1 MSSTNPIRL
10 SGLNSG
16 FDTESIIE
24 AMMSTYQTKIDNQ
37 NKKLTKLQWQQEGYQ
52 AITAKMTDFK
62 NKYFDVLNRDTYL
75 MSPNTFNKFS
85 STITGSSTGSSDKP
99 SGLDVTTTYA
109 SNEGSYKIKTTQLA
123 TAATLSGASIKPEAF
138 KLDLDKAAQNSAYT
152 EETLDD
158 GTVKRNYSFALDI
171 QVGNV
176 TKTVSFDVSADLAA
190 DGTLDMDAFK
200 QSTVDSLN
208 AALKDSFGYTG
219 KNGEGS
225 KGVVD
230 ENGDELFLQTELNEN
245 GELEFRAGGNAA
257 VSVTEKQGVFGLAKA
272 ASKQSISMG
281 SVVTGTNTVSV
292 TAGGVTK
299 NVSFEG
305 VSSTYYE
312 SVNDAGNESLLKEYN
327 ELKAAAFRKENNLSN
342 YSPIDESAFEEF
354 TYSAAQAAKDKNT
367 AAMTAALNDSFA
379 SEGITFSIDGS
390 YITASDGG
398 EFSITSVE
406 GGTLGL
412 EKGTAASRYNSNTK
426 LADMGFAADADG
438 KYRLN
443 LNGVD
448 ITMESG
454 STIGSLISAV
464 NNSEAGVKMS
474 FSALTNSFTL
484 EAKEMGSGGAVE
496 VAGNGFAAA
505 LGLTDENGDEVNL
518 TKGQNAIFE
527 INGQEIYHNSNEYT
541 IDGTTFKFNEDIELG
556 ETLTVGITKSYDD
569 VKQLIKDFVADYNQ
583 LIDDVYDYIGTAPE
597 EDSKGNRYEPLTDA
611 EKEEMSDDEI
621 KDWEETAKKG
631 ILYNDRT
638 VSNLMSQMR
647 SMLYSTITLDDG
659 SKFGLFNMGI
669 KATSDYKEHGKLE
682 IDEDKLNA
690 AFSKNADAVEKLFTD
705 QTNGVIRKVSNVLDS
720 AVKST
725 GAKRENMGI
734 LVQKAGLSKGSTST
748 DNYINDQMK
757 RIRERISTLQSRY
770 DDKEEYWW
778 SVFTNLESMM
788 SDLNSQTSY
797 ISQYL
802 GGSTNY
808 Q

>member
-1 MSSTNPIRL
+1 MATDPIRL

-37 NKKLTKLQWQQEGYQ
+37 NKKLTKLQWQQEAYQ
-52 AITAKMTDFK
+52 SITKKMTDFK

-85 STITGSSTGSSDKP
+85 STISSPTDKT

-109 SNEGSYKIKTTQLA
+109 SLEGSYKIKTTQLA
-123 TAATLSGASIKPEAF
+123 TAASLKGASIKPEAF
-138 KLDLDKAAQNSAYT
+138 KLNLGKAAQNSAYT
-152 EETLDD
+152 EETFDD
-158 GTVKRNYSFALDI
+158 GVTRRNYSFALDV
-171 QVGNV
+171 QVGSV
-176 TKTVSFDVSADLAA
+176 TKTVSFDVSTDLTAE
-190 DGTLDMDAFK
+190 GELDMDAFK

-208 AALKDSFGYTG
+208 TALQDAFGHTG
-219 KNGEGS
+219 KNGAGAN
-225 KGVVD
+225 GVVD
-230 ENGDELFLQTELNEN
+230 ANGDEWFLQTELNAN
-245 GELEFRAGGNAA
+245 GELEFKAGGNAA

-272 ASKQSISMG
+272 AAKQSIDMG
-281 SVVTGTNTVSV
+281 SAVTGTNTVSV
-292 TAGGVTK
+292 TVGGVTK

-305 VSSTYYE
+305 VSSTYYD
-312 SVNDAGNESLLKEYN
+312 SVNEAGNESLLKEYN
-327 ELKAAAFRKENNLSN
+327 ALKAAAFRKENNLSA
-342 YSPIDESAFEEF
+342 YSPIDEKAFAEYK
-354 TYSAAQAAKDKNT
+354 YSSAQAAKDKNT
-367 AAMTAALNDSFA
+367 AALKNALNEGFA
-379 SEGITFSIDGS
+379 DEGKVFTIENNSIKIADGS
-390 YITASDGG
+390 

-438 KYRLN
+438 KYKLN
-443 LNGVD
+443 INGVD
-448 ITMESG
+448 ISMESG
-454 STIGSLISAV
+454 STIGSLINAV
-464 NNSEAGVKMS
+464 NNSQAGVTMS

-484 EAKEMGSGGAVE
+484 ESKEMGSGSAIE
-496 VAGNGFAAA
+496 VIGNDFTKAI
-505 LGLTDENGDEVNL
+505 GLTDENGDEVNV
-518 TKGQNAIFE
+518 TKGQNAVFE

-556 ETLTVGITKSYDD
+556 ETMTVGITKSYDD

-583 LIDDVYDYIGTAPE
+583 LIDDVYEHIGTEPQK
-597 EDSKGNRYEPLTDA
+597 DSKGNTYEPLTDA
-611 EKEEMSDDEI
+611 EKDEMSEEQI
-621 KDWEETAKKG
+621 KDWEEAAKKG
-631 ILYNDRT
+631 VLYNDST

-647 SMLYSTITLDDG
+647 TMIYSSITLDDG

-682 IDEDKLNA
+682 IDEDKLNE
-690 AFSKNADAVEKLFTD
+690 AFSHNADAVQKLFTD
-705 QTNGVIRKVSNVLDS
+705 QQNGVMRKVSNVLDS

-734 LVQKAGLSKGSTST
+734 LVQKAGLSSGSTST

-757 RIRERISTLQSRY
+757 RIKERISTLQNRY
-770 DDKEEYWW
+770 DDKEAYWW
-778 SVFTNLESMM
+778 KVFTNLESMM
-788 SDLNSQTSY
+788 TDLNSQTSY